1 MRAALA
7 GDAGQKPGLGRKP
20 DVRRLFF
27 FFFFGG
33 KRLFRVS
40 RSAIGRVRARRERK
54 IDRLR
59 RSALRADPET
69 RSRFVAFLGL
79 RKKRRARVAREARAA
94 ARPGERAHERSRSR
108 EGDAG
113 ERIGSRTHR
122 GHVQNARASRL
133 LDSCAS
139 PTATLVLVTE
149 KPSGRACLAG
159 RRNVGRICQRRKEIA
174 RSNRVGSGPRRV
186 ERGSFRGFE
195 RARTCLAEP
204 IRYRDLVAGKP
215 SRARARTSR
224 PNLAWRV
231 ASAFRF
237 AAHFLVAEPSVGKT
251 ERQGERRS
259 VRRAVGRRNL
269 RSADRREGPR
279 ESFSPNRV
287 ARELAEA
294 APRAFRRRRAR
305 TRRARRRER
314 RGVARSGENRRE
326 LP

>member
-1 MRAALA
+1 MRVCQGVGTSESL
-7 GDAGQKPGLGRKP
+7 
-20 DVRRLFF
+20 
-27 FFFFGG
+27 
-33 KRLFRVS
+33 S
-40 RSAIGRVRARRERK
+40 
-54 IDRLR
+54 
-59 RSALRADPET
+59 ET
-69 RSRFVAFLGL
+69 
-79 RKKRRARVAREARAA
+79 
-94 ARPGERAHERSRSR
+94 
-108 EGDAG
+108 
-113 ERIGSRTHR
+113 
-122 GHVQNARASRL
+122 
-133 LDSCAS
+133 
-139 PTATLVLVTE
+139 
-149 KPSGRACLAG
+149 
-159 RRNVGRICQRRKEIA
+159 EIA

-195 RARTCLAEP
+195 RARTRPAEP

-237 AAHFLVAEPSVGKT
+237 AAHFLVAEPSVGKNRAT
-251 ERQGERRS
+251 RGRRS

-287 ARELAEA
+287 AREPAEA

-314 RGVARSGENRRE
+314 RGVRVPGKAARASVKNSPSRRVSGRRE
-326 LP
+326 RAHRGGCGRGKPREARLRRARECEAPTRPARRAKTPPRAAFARLRRGRERAAMAKPERREYCRTRAHLRKTAFQSRRVVPYPETTSLTPARPLRASISPSSARATDPRPCHRRR